1 MNRTPTDDSCQ
12 IRCPRLG
19 QLISFS
25 YCRIENQGLP
35 CFKTRDCWYKLFL
48 VEEYLCHE
56 LTPEE
61 WERAFATPGKPK
73 VLSLVEMIE
82 QAQQRMKEAK

>member
-1 MNRTPTDDSCQ
+1 MHSTPTEDSWQ

-25 YCRIENQGLP
+25 YYRNENQGLP
-35 CFKTRDCWYKLFL
+35 CFKTLDCWYKLFL
-48 VEEYLCHE
+48 VEEYLRRE
-56 LTPEE
+56 LTLEQ
-61 WERAFATPGKPK
+61 WDRAFAAPGKPK

-82 QAQQRMKEAK
+82 QAQKSMKEAE